1 MDTADK
7 RLAPPTRSVKVLLN
21 KAPFDIIMVAAY
33 VVPSIWK
40 CYDKAC
46 TGEGVTLS
54 SIITLSD
61 KRRYAIF
68 PTVDSSIVHVPN

>member
-33 VVPSIWK
+33 VVPSI
-40 CYDKAC
+40 
-46 TGEGVTLS
+46 
-54 SIITLSD
+54 
-61 KRRYAIF
+61 
-68 PTVDSSIVHVPN
+68 